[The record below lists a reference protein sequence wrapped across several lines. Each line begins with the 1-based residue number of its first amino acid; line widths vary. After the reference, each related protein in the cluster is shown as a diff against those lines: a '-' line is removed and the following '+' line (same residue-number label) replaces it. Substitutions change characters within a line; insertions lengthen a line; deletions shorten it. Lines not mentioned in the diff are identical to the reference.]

1 MPQEIQ
7 VIIITGI
14 ATLILEI
21 LSHRNEKENYD
32 QSRK

>member
-14 ATLILEI
+14 ITLIAEI
-21 LSHRNEKENYD
+21 ISHKKEK
-32 QSRK
+32 KIWKKI

>member
-14 ATLILEI
+14 ITLIAEI
-21 LSHRNEKENYD
+21 ISHKKEKENGKVY
-32 QSRK
+32 